1 MRRFGLIGKTLKHSF
16 SKTYFAQKFADE
28 GITGCSYENYELPS
42 IRDLPALLSAHPD
55 LAGLNVTIPYKEA
68 CITYLHSSNETVK
81 EIGACNCIN
90 IRNGKLHGYNTDAPA
105 FLQSLQSYLQSHHTS
120 ALILGSGGASKAIQ
134 YALRQLKI
142 DFLVVSR
149 TKKTRELEYGDLNP
163 DLMLSHPLIINTTPL
178 GMYPN
183 IEVAPPIPYDSLT
196 RAHLL
201 YDLTYNPE
209 KTKFLR
215 LGEQRG
221 ATVLNGYRML
231 VLQAEESWRIWN
243 EGREAGSNKQ

>member
-16 SKTYFAQKFADE
+16 SKNYFAQKFADE
-28 GITGCSYENYELPS
+28 GIAGCSYENFELPS
-42 IRDLPALLSAHPD
+42 IKDLPALLSAHPD
-55 LAGLNVTIPYKEA
+55 LEGLNVTIPYKEE
-68 CITYLHSSNETVK
+68 CIAYLHSRNEFVQ
-81 EIGACNCIN
+81 EIGACNCIK
-90 IRNGKLHGYNTDAPA
+90 IRDGKLHGYNTDAPA
-105 FLQSLQSYLQSHHTS
+105 FLQSLQPYLQSHHTS

-149 TKKTRELEYGDLNP
+149 TKKTNELEYGDLSTG
-163 DLMLSHPLIINTTPL
+163 LIKSHPLIINTTPL

-183 IEVAPPIPYDSLT
+183 IEVAPPIPYEAIT
-196 RAHLL
+196 GAHLL

-209 KTKFLR
+209 KTTFLR
-215 LGEQRG
+215 LGEQGG

-243 EGREAGSNKQ
+243 EGEAGSRKQ

>member
-16 SKTYFAQKFADE
+16 SKNYFAQKFADE
-28 GITGCSYENYELPS
+28 AITGCSYENFELPS
-42 IRDLPALLSAHPD
+42 INDLPVLLSSHPD
-55 LAGLNVTIPYKEA
+55 LEGLNVTIPYKEE
-68 CITYLHSSNETVK
+68 CIAYLHSQNEIVQ
-81 EIGACNCIN
+81 EIGACNCIK
-90 IRNGKLHGYNTDAPA
+90 IRNGTLHGYNTDAPA
-105 FLQSLQSYLQSHHTS
+105 FLQSLQPYLQPHQTS

-142 DFLVVSR
+142 NFHVVSR
-149 TKKTRELEYGDLNP
+149 TKKTNELEYGDLNP
-163 DLMLSHPLIINTTPL
+163 DLIQSHPLIINTTPL

-183 IEVAPPIPYDSLT
+183 TEEVPPIPYEAITGD
-196 RAHLL
+196 HLL

-221 ATVLNGYRML
+221 ALVLNGYRML

-243 EGREAGSNKQ
+243 EGGNG

>member
-28 GITGCSYENYELPS
+28 SITGCSYENFELPS
-42 IRDLPALLSAHPD
+42 IQDLPGLLSAHPD
-55 LAGLNVTIPYKEA
+55 LEGLNVTIPYKED
-68 CITYLHSSNETVK
+68 CIVYLHSKNEIVQ
-81 EIGACNCIN
+81 EIGACNCIR
-90 IRNGKLHGYNTDAPA
+90 IRNGKLYGYNTDAPA
-105 FLQSLQSYLQSHHTS
+105 FLQSLQPYLQARHSR

-149 TKKTRELEYGDLNP
+149 TKKTNELAYGDLGP
-163 DLMLSHPLIINTTPL
+163 DLMQSHALIINTTPL

-183 IEVAPPIPYDSLT
+183 TEEAPPIPYEFITAD
-196 RAHLL
+196 HLL
-201 YDLTYNPE
+201 FDLTYNPE

-215 LGEQRG
+215 LGEQKG

-243 EGREAGSNKQ
+243 EGEE

>member
-28 GITGCSYENYELPS
+28 SITGCSYENFELPS
-42 IRDLPALLSAHPD
+42 IQDLPGLLSAHPD
-55 LAGLNVTIPYKEA
+55 LEGLNVTIPYKED
-68 CITYLHSSNETVK
+68 CIVYLHSNNEIVQ
-81 EIGACNCIN
+81 EIGACNCIR
-90 IRNGKLHGYNTDAPA
+90 IRNGKLYGYNTDAPA
-105 FLQSLQSYLQSHHTS
+105 FLQSLQPYLQARHSR

-149 TKKTRELEYGDLNP
+149 TKKTNELAYGDLGP
-163 DLMLSHPLIINTTPL
+163 DLMQSHALIINTTPL

-183 IEVAPPIPYDSLT
+183 TEEAPPIPYEFITAD
-196 RAHLL
+196 HLL
-201 YDLTYNPE
+201 FDLTYNPE

-215 LGEQRG
+215 LGEQKG

-243 EGREAGSNKQ
+243 EGEE